1 MQFTT
6 VSEDNVGNE
15 TYKPSFIN
23 NSKIENTI
31 YNDINLRKFTV
42 CFYGGFDGWDINRK
56 ERTTINDYKS
66 TIYKVNGTA
75 TGQCFSYANDN
86 TNAVLTELLNLPS
99 TAITSDYYAYLAGAR
114 VFVNPQDI
122 DINILATPGIDWKN
136 QSLLTE
142 EIIDIVE
149 DADDGRGGDT
159 LYIMASPNELDTDEV
174 ISQFVDT
181 EINSS
186 HACTYFPWIMYHDS
200 SNKRYIE
207 ISATKDVVR
216 NMASTDNRNYP
227 WFAPAGM
234 LRGNVE
240 CVKTTFK
247 TTLTDEDKL
256 YEVGINPIK
265 SYAQDGVKLWGNK
278 TTYNVES
285 PLNRIN
291 VRRLMIRVKKLITE
305 AARHLIFEQYD
316 ETLEKQFRGI
326 VEPILADVK
335 SNRGIIDYRVIT
347 ESTPETRDQ
356 HILPAKILIKPTQ
369 ALEYISISFVVYPES
384 VSFDENL

>member
-1 MQFTT
+1 
-6 VSEDNVGNE
+6 
-15 TYKPSFIN
+15 
-23 NSKIENTI
+23 
-31 YNDINLRKFTV
+31 
-42 CFYGGFDGWDINRK
+42 
-56 ERTTINDYKS
+56 
-66 TIYKVNGTA
+66 
-75 TGQCFSYANDN
+75 
-86 TNAVLTELLNLPS
+86 
-99 TAITSDYYAYLAGAR
+99 
-114 VFVNPQDI
+114 
-122 DINILATPGIDWKN
+122 
-136 QSLLTE
+136 
-142 EIIDIVE
+142 
-149 DADDGRGGDT
+149 
-159 LYIMASPNELDTDEV
+159 
-174 ISQFVDT
+174 
-181 EINSS
+181 
-186 HACTYFPWIMYHDS
+186 
-200 SNKRYIE
+200 
-207 ISATKDVVR
+207 
-216 NMASTDNRNYP
+216 
-227 WFAPAGM
+227 M